1 MLKNPR
7 NILMAKSDND
17 TPDRI
22 FTLAEAN
29 DLLPQ
34 LNQRF
39 TIVRRAKTVIANT
52 KDEIRKASL
61 KASLGGGSPVGASYI
76 QALHEISGNLQAI
89 HELGVV
95 VKDVDLGLCDFPYK
109 HKGRIVYLCWKFGED
124 EIRWWHET
132 SCGYKDRHPLDG
144 IAAPE
149 RDD

>member
-1 MLKNPR
+1 
-7 NILMAKSDND
+7 MAKSDHD

-29 DLLPQ
+29 ELLPQ
-34 LNQRF
+34 LSQRF
-39 TIVRRAKTVIANT
+39 TTVRRAKTVIANT
-52 KDEIRKASL
+52 KNEIQKASAN
-61 KASLGGGSPVGASYI
+61 ASLGGGSSVGATYI

-109 HKGRIVYLCWKFGED
+109 HDGRIVYLCWKFGED

-132 SCGYKDRHPLDG
+132 SCGYKDRHPLDETT
-144 IAAPE
+144 ASE